1 MAFEWGLGGIGD
13 IIGGLGN
20 LLTGKTGAEA
30 SSAKSNAQLLKEQLL
45 QSKFAT
51 QNILPLQKD
60 LLGLEL
66 SSGQDTAQR
75 QRSLDPVNAQA
86 LIGIMQRLKGGE
98 PFGGMNA
105 LQRIQRF
112 GQGGM

>member
-1 MAFEWGLGGIGD
+1 MAWSQLLPMIPDMLSGI
-13 IIGGLGN
+13 GN

-86 LIGIMQRLKGGE
+86 LIRIMQRLKGGE
-98 PFGGMNA
+98 QFGGMNA